1 MTAADSYR
9 PGASTLLIEQAC
21 QAAIDGRFAG
31 RALAAWANSLELS
44 EPELQVLWYL
54 RQEQDDGTDQTRIAR
69 QLVFS
74 PAQVSVTVERLRAEG
89 RLVQRPTV
97 GDRRR
102 HLWQLTD
109 QGQALVEKLIAH
121 VELEGAKP
129 QAAGVSRRVA
139 AALVLLAVSVCLS
152 GCTRSYYRRQ
162 ADQEVNGIIDHKAE
176 AVGSLPGEFRIDVDP
191 RSRMFDPDDPDCP
204 PMPPDDPISHQ
215 LMNCV
220 DCKPGAPCWKHA
232 PHTPYADNPNWE
244 QYLPRDKEGQV
255 VLDLQGAVQMALL
268 QSTDYQTQLET
279 LYLSSLDVTFE
290 RFRFDTQFFGG
301 SSIFYTADG
310 PARTGTGFSSS
321 ELEVS
326 PLSATSPIAP
336 ANRLRAQKFTAT
348 GGELVVGLAN
358 SLVWQ
363 FAGPDDYSSRTLLD
377 FSMMQPLLRAG
388 GRARVMERLTIS
400 ERALL
405 ANVRQMEQY
414 RRAFYINVVTGSGS
428 IFGSVLNRRGGFFGG
443 SGLEGFAGVGG
454 GGFGQV
460 GGFGGGGAGQAFGF
474 TGGAGAQQAGGY
486 MGLLQTAQIIRNQY
500 SNIAA
505 LGDSVEQLQAAHD
518 AGRIDRFQV
527 DLARQALYN
536 AQSQLLNSAAQYQ
549 TNLDN
554 FKVQFGL
561 PPDLNM
567 VVSDPMLDRFNLLD
581 PQLSR
586 LQTEVTSLLNTL
598 REGTQV
604 AAAAVKEDAEPAAG
618 ALDLFQDQSRVK
630 LAPEQLAGIAIQ
642 AVEVSQAS
650 KEQLSIAQADF
661 QQLEAAVP
669 ARQVALEML
678 AEREDA
684 REMEITGDLLSI
696 ENLNER
702 VVALRHDLGELS
714 KRFEGAW
721 TRLDALVGNTT
732 LSREELQNALTGAL
746 TELSGEL
753 LELSLLQARARLDT
767 ISFDTINLTPQQGY
781 CIASRH
787 RRDWMNARASLVDS
801 WRLITFNADDLQSD
815 LDFVFSGDIGNVGDN
830 PFALQGNK
838 GRLRVGLEFDAPLT
852 RLAERNVYRQSLIE
866 YQQARRNYYRF
877 RDNVHR
883 GIRST
888 LRQMRV
894 DQLNFELRRAAVHT
908 AITQVDLARLRLSEP
923 ARPVAAAAPGTPLA
937 PGGQSQFGDTVARD
951 LVNALIDL
959 LNVQNDFLSV
969 WVDNEVQRLQLD
981 FDLGVMELDGNGQR
995 IEHTQPLAEFVDD
1008 GTCLAPFEM
1017 PAPCNETPTEL
1028 PESPDESNSE
1038 VMPALELLPAG
1049 PSSETEALPLPL
1061 LTEPQRLPPI
1071 RFETR

>member
-1 MTAADSYR
+1 MTAAESRAVNAAAARID
-9 PGASTLLIEQAC
+9 AAC
-21 QAAIDGRFAG
+21 RTAGEGRLAG
-31 RALAAWANSLELS
+31 RTLSGWARSMGLS
-44 EPELQVLWYL
+44 EPELQLLWCL
-54 RQEQDDGTDQTRIAR
+54 RQEPGEGVDQTTIAQR
-69 QLVFS
+69 LVFS
-74 PAQVSVTVERLRAEG
+74 PAQVSAMVERLSRQGWIA
-89 RLVQRPTV
+89 QRPMA

-102 HLWQLTD
+102 HLWRLTGEGEAIVAQLV
-109 QGQALVEKLIAH
+109 ANVE
-121 VELEGAKP
+121 VEATRLLSV
-129 QAAGVSRRVA
+129 GVSRRVA
-139 AALVLLAVSVCLS
+139 AALVMLAASVFLS
-152 GCTRSYYRRQ
+152 GCTRAYYRKQ
-162 ADQEVNGIIDHKAE
+162 ADEEVNCIVDHKSM
-176 AVGSLPGEFRIDVDP
+176 AVGAAPGEFRIDVNP
-191 RSRMFDPDDPDCP
+191 QSRMFDPDDPDCP

-244 QYLPRDKEGQV
+244 EYLPRNGEGEV

-268 QSTDYQTQLET
+268 QSTDYQSQLET

-290 RFRFDTQFFGG
+290 RFRFDTQYFGG
-301 SSIFYTADG
+301 SSIFFTSDG
-310 PARTGTGFSSS
+310 PQRTGTGFASS

-326 PLSATSPIAP
+326 PLRPGSP
-336 ANRLRAQKFTAT
+336 LRAQKLTTT

-363 FAGPDDYSSRTLLD
+363 FAGPDDYTSNTLLD
-377 FSMMQPLLRAG
+377 FSLVQPLLRAG
-388 GRARVMERLTIS
+388 GRARVMERLTIA

-414 RRAFYINVVTGSGS
+414 QRAFYLNVVTGSGS
-428 IFGSVLNRRGGFFGG
+428 IFGSGLNRRGGFFGG

-460 GGFGGGGAGQAFGF
+460 GGFGGGGFGQGFGF

-486 MGLLQTAQIIRNQY
+486 MGLLQAAQIIRNQY

-536 AQSQLLNSAAQYQ
+536 AQSQLLNSAAGYQ
-549 TNLDN
+549 SSLDD
-554 FKVQFGL
+554 FKVAYGL
-561 PPDLNM
+561 PPDLNLR
-567 VVSDPMLDRFNLLD
+567 VSDPLLDHFNLLD
-581 PQLSR
+581 PQLAM

-598 REGTQV
+598 REGTDVV
-604 AAAAVKEDAEPAAG
+604 AAAEEEDEEPEAG
-618 ALDLFQDQSRVK
+618 ELDLFNDENRKQLS
-630 LAPEQLAGIAIQ
+630 PEQLADVSTK
-642 AVEVSQAS
+642 AVEISAAS
-650 KEQLSIAQADF
+650 KEQLAKAQDDLAALEEALPGRRE
-661 QQLEAAVP
+661 QLE
-669 ARQVALEML
+669 RLGK
-678 AEREDA
+678 REDA
-684 REMEITGDLLSI
+684 REMEIAGDLLSI
-696 ENLNER
+696 ENLDQR
-702 VVALRHDLGELS
+702 VVALKRDLAELS
-714 KRFEGAW
+714 RRLEGAW
-721 TRLDALVGNTT
+721 ARFDAIAADGSLASAEKQHA
-732 LSREELQNALTGAL
+732 LSGAL

-753 LELSLLQARARLDT
+753 LELSLLQARARLDVV
-767 ISFDTINLTPQQGY
+767 SFDTVDLTPAEGY

-815 LDFVFSGDIGNVGDN
+815 LDFVFSGDLGNVGDN
-830 PFALQGNK
+830 PFDIQANN

-866 YQQARRNYYRF
+866 YQQARRNYYQF
-877 RDNVHR
+877 RDNIHND
-883 GIRST
+883 IRST
-888 LRQMRV
+888 LRQMQV

-937 PGGQSQFGDTVARD
+937 PGGASQFGDTVARD

-981 FDLGVMELDGNGQR
+981 FDLGIMELDANGQR
-995 IEHTQPLAEFVDD
+995 IEHAQPLRAFADN
-1008 GTCLAPFEM
+1008 GMCLAPFEL
-1017 PAPCNETPTEL
+1017 PAPCDEATADM
-1028 PESPDESNSE
+1028 PEEQDESGEDSL
-1038 VMPALELLPAG
+1038 PSLELLPEEESG
-1049 PSSETEALPLPL
+1049 DTENVDEDVLPPPSRTQA
-1061 LTEPQRLPPI
+1061 QRLPLS
-1071 RFETR
+1071 RFGIE